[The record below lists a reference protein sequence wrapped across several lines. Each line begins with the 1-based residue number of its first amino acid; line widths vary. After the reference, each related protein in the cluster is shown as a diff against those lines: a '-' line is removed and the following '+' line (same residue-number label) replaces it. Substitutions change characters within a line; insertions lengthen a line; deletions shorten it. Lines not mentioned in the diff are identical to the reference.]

1 MNSFDVFKNIHTNIE
16 NHPLFKNSQEGMREL
31 IKDKFKIPNEFR
43 DNVWIIHGNSYV
55 IKIFYTLFLVFG
67 ELRISKEIKYELE
80 I

>member
-43 DNVWIIHGNSYV
+43 DNVWIFTGIHM
-55 IKIFYTLFLVFG
+55 
-67 ELRISKEIKYELE
+67 
-80 I
+80 